1 MKPANQTKKDKR
13 MKTTMIYTRETYF
26 LKNKAYVD
34 PQYTKYTT
42 RGMEPGVL
50 NPCHGPLRDP

>member
-1 MKPANQTKKDKR
+1 